1 MSTSALGNRKK
12 SDKKCEMKSKGTNTL
27 VKVGCIE
34 DPDYCMLGIVL
45 RKTSA
50 CWWTMLK
57 HCLNRK
63 WEEPD
68 SIRWGPE

>member
-1 MSTSALGNRKK
+1 MQMSTSALGNRKK

-27 VKVGCIE
+27 VKIGCIE

-50 CWWTMLK
+50 C
-57 HCLNRK
+57 
-63 WEEPD
+63 
-68 SIRWGPE
+68 